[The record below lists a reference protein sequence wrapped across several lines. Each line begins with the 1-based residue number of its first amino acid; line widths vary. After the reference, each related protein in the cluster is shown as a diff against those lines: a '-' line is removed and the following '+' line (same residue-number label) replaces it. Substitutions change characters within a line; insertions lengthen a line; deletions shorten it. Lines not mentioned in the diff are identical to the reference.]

1 MEPSEAEC
9 AAITNLDTLFEWA
22 RIDIEGGFRASL
34 VSALGT
40 PTVLRDLGSITL
52 GEWEAMVAELMIAPP
67 SDADGE
73 PAEVAASILQKSRVR
88 LLRVCYRKV
97 LGLTSEILPIAP
109 AIGVDGPA
117 IAPAGAGHSLKKIK
131 LSSLVDVTAEA
142 ELILL
147 DPITLRTMF
156 GDYET
161 MMGEAP
167 HEDVEPTSEQLSA
180 VHQLVKADLAPYVDF
195 SLFGP
200 HGKRLLKKLTYVT
213 QNFDPGSN
221 SWHRH
226 ELPGPPDFDSWIRS
240 WQVYEC
246 CLLLLKITKTERL
259 KQYAELIRGYAL
271 EYGTA
276 AWPIVYQAEVRM
288 RSERFDRLRRGAE
301 IELSRLPPGTTRT
314 NNFDPLS
321 PWDGVFGLALRD
333 KGFWDK
339 EVRDKAIL
347 FLTRVQSASQLFSQ
361 GTVLDQPGG
370 RAPADPAGGS
380 HWDDRLPGSSSSRRS
395 KKRKASPLRA
405 TSPQK
410 HSPHA
415 SEVCLLFNKGKC
427 RTPCAFS
434 RLHRC
439 STCGANHPAT
449 ECSEQ
454 AKHPRKGGGK
464 SGVRAN
470 GRD

>member
-1 MEPSEAEC
+1 VVGHARLLHPPSPAIEPSEAEC

-40 PTVLRDLGSITL
+40 PTVLRDLGSITQ
-52 GEWEAMVAELMIAPP
+52 GEWEAMVSELMIAPP

-73 PAEVAASILQKSRVR
+73 PAEVAASTLQKSRVR

-109 AIGVDGPA
+109 AIGVDSPA
-117 IAPAGAGHSLKKIK
+117 IAPAGAGQSLKKIK

-180 VHQLVKADLAPYVDF
+180 V
-195 SLFGP
+195 
-200 HGKRLLKKLTYVT
+200 
-213 QNFDPGSN
+213 
-221 SWHRH
+221 
-226 ELPGPPDFDSWIRS
+226 
-240 WQVYEC
+240 
-246 CLLLLKITKTERL
+246 
-259 KQYAELIRGYAL
+259 
-271 EYGTA
+271 
-276 AWPIVYQAEVRM
+276 
-288 RSERFDRLRRGAE
+288 
-301 IELSRLPPGTTRT
+301 
-314 NNFDPLS
+314 
-321 PWDGVFGLALRD
+321 
-333 KGFWDK
+333 
-339 EVRDKAIL
+339 
-347 FLTRVQSASQLFSQ
+347 
-361 GTVLDQPGG
+361 
-370 RAPADPAGGS
+370 
-380 HWDDRLPGSSSSRRS
+380 
-395 KKRKASPLRA
+395 
-405 TSPQK
+405 
-410 HSPHA
+410 
-415 SEVCLLFNKGKC
+415 CLLFNKGKC

-434 RLHRC
+434 RLHKC

-449 ECSEQ
+449 DCSKQ
-454 AKHPRKGGGK
+454 ASTHARGEA
-464 SGVRAN
+464 SRGVRAN